1 MNNTA
6 KPAGLELMRQ
16 PFEAH
21 QIGKLPKESKKQ
33 REEREANRALGINCP
48 VCKGWHHK
56 NAVHLDYVGHA
67 ATTDRL
73 LDADINWNW
82 EPVSWN
88 ENGEP
93 HFDNIGG
100 LWIKLHVCGV
110 MRFGYGNA
118 EKKPG
123 AEMGSRE
130 KEVIGDA
137 IRNAAMRFG
146 SGLEMWHKGDLHG
159 PNGPEPR
166 EDDDGDGSPFDGH
179 PADVRDR
186 QDAAPPPPPA
196 VRTGELAPYPKDRF
210 EADFPSWRAAVEGGQ
225 KTAAQVLA
233 MVNTKGTLNPVQK
246 AKIEALRK
254 AK

>member
-1 MNNTA
+1 MTNTT
-6 KPAGLELMRQ
+6 KPTGLDLMRQ

-73 LDADINWNW
+73 LDSDPNWNW
-82 EPVSWN
+82 EPIAWA
-88 ENGEP
+88 EDGP
-93 HFDNIGG
+93 KFDNIGG
-100 LWIKLHVCGV
+100 LWIRLTVCGV
-110 MRFGYGNA
+110 TRLGYGNA
-118 EKKPG
+118 DKKMG
-123 AEMGSRE
+123 ADMGSRE

-159 PNGPEPR
+159 PDAQEPR
-166 EDDDGDGSPFDGH
+166 DEDDGAPFDGH
-179 PADVRDR
+179 PAEVRER

-196 VRTGELAPYPKDRF
+196 GRIGELAPYPKDRF
-210 EADFPSWRAAVEGGQ
+210 EADFPSWKAAVEAGK

-233 MVNTKGTLNPVQK
+233 MVATKGHLNPVQK
-246 AKIEALRK
+246 AKIDALKRK
-254 AK
+254 SD

>member
-1 MNNTA
+1 MTDNT
-6 KPAGLELMRQ
+6 KPTGLDLMRQ

-73 LDADINWNW
+73 LDSDPQWNW
-82 EPVSWN
+82 EPLSWDA
-88 ENGEP
+88 NGEP

-100 LWIKLHVCGV
+100 LWIKLTVCGV
-110 MRFGYGNA
+110 MRLGYGNA
-118 EKKPG
+118 DKKIG
-123 AEMGSRE
+123 ADMGSRE

-159 PNGPEPR
+159 PDTPEPS
-166 EDDDGDGSPFDGH
+166 DDDGGAPIDGH
-179 PADVRDR
+179 PADVRER

-196 VRTGELAPYPKDRF
+196 GRTGELAPYPKDRF
-210 EADFPSWRAAVEGGQ
+210 EADFPSWKEAVSSGK
-225 KTAAQVLA
+225 KTTAQVLA
-233 MVNTKGTLNPVQK
+233 MVSTRGALNPLQK
-246 AKIEALRK
+246 AKIEALRP

>member
-1 MNNTA
+1 MNDTT
-6 KPAGLELMRQ
+6 KPAGLALMRQ
-16 PFEAH
+16 PFASN

-73 LDADINWNW
+73 LDSDTNWNW
-82 EPVSWN
+82 EPIAWA
-88 ENGEP
+88 EDGP
-93 HFDNIGG
+93 KFDNIGG
-100 LWIKLHVCGV
+100 LWIRLTVCGV
-110 MRFGYGNA
+110 TRLGYGNA
-118 EKKPG
+118 DKKMG
-123 AEMGSRE
+123 ADMGSRE

-159 PNGPEPR
+159 PDAPEPR
-166 EDDDGDGSPFDGH
+166 DDEDGSGSPIDGH
-179 PADVRDR
+179 PADVRQR

-196 VRTGELAPYPKDRF
+196 GRAGELAPYPKDRF
-210 EADFPSWRAAVEGGQ
+210 EADFPSWKAAVEAGK
-225 KTAAQVLA
+225 KTASQVLA
-233 MVNTKGTLNPVQK
+233 MVGAKGQLNPVQK

-254 AK
+254 AQ